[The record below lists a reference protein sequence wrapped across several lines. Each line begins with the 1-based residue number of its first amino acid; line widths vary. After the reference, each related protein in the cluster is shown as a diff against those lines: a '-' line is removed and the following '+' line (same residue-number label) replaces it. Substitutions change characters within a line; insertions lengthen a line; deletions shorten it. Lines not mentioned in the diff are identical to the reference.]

1 MAEFQF
7 PFLQTT
13 PAVPVG
19 LRGRW
24 EKLNEHPLTICDT
37 GHNLAGWEYLEPQI
51 ASVKADTKHIVFGMV
66 DDKDVEHV
74 MGLLEKLP
82 KESTIFYWT
91 QPSTKRAIPVDK
103 LYGYAQ
109 KHGLNGTCYQ
119 TIAQAF
125 NKAKANAK
133 KDDFIFIGGSSYVV
147 ADLLSES
154 F

>member
-1 MAEFQF
+1 M
-7 PFLQTT
+7 LDTT
-13 PAVPVG
+13 SSRCLPLLPSKAVP
-19 LRGRW
+19 
-24 EKLNEHPLTICDT
+24 
-37 GHNLAGWEYLEPQI
+37 
-51 ASVKADTKHIVFGMV
+51 
-66 DDKDVEHV
+66 
-74 MGLLEKLP
+74 
-82 KESTIFYWT
+82 
-91 QPSTKRAIPVDK
+91 AIPVDK

-109 KHGLNGTCYQ
+109 KHSLNGTCYQ